1 MGMNYI
7 EKRLNIA
14 ARKEI
19 KNMILLF
26 WNAATPIMDHDNND
40 TRATNKEIFEFYCK

>member
-19 KNMILLF
+19 KKHDFI
-26 WNAATPIMDHDNND
+26 IMECCNSYYGS
-40 TRATNKEIFEFYCK
+40 R